1 MRNHIVAK
9 TKIKQNIYHYEK
21 DFINHDA
28 YVGRDGDMGAKLDGS
43 FRE

>member
-1 MRNHIVAK
+1 MRSHIVAK

-28 YVGRDGDMGAKLDGS
+28 YVGRDGDMGAKLDGTNS
-43 FRE
+43 Q